1 MSALGDR
8 LPTDNES
15 SAHRTV
21 GLQHVIQG
29 LSSFWVDRGCARLPP
44 CSLEI
49 PAALLH
55 PKTFFRL
62 LTPQPWRGVV
72 AQPVSR
78 PVDGRRGLHPF
89 RTSVHLQLQ
98 VALQAPNSDVQSSV
112 VESLRHLGLDLA
124 RHHLQFDSWHWQ
136 LDAVGARGRGWRLTL
151 DGIGIGRITFLE
163 TLADQ
168 PLGQAPQGL
177 RLARAPID
185 ITYGVEHLALVL
197 SGVDS
202 VYRLPW
208 QDEGAEALRYDQ
220 LRRTDEEE
228 QSRYVEQVA
237 NVGYLR
243 QVLDGLEREARR
255 CLDAELVRPAYER
268 AIECLAVLDTLDVRR
283 DLTGRE
289 RVEWVEAVRG
299 LVAGAAELHLR
310 RQPAAQQ
317 PKPEQATEPQ
327 PQPKPDSKPKPP
339 PESKPKPKPEPQP
352 KPPTEPPT
360 KPKPKPKPKR
370 KKSAPKKQ
378 GPKKKPLKPRASEP
392 SDG

>member
-1 MSALGDR
+1 
-8 LPTDNES
+8 
-15 SAHRTV
+15 
-21 GLQHVIQG
+21 VIQG
-29 LSSFWVDRGCARLPP
+29 LSSFWVDRGCALLPP

-62 LTPQPWRGVV
+62 LSPQPWRGVV

-98 VALQAPNSDVQSSV
+98 VALQAPDSREVQSSV
-112 VESLRHLGLDLA
+112 MESLRHLGLDLT

-168 PLGQAPQGL
+168 PLGQAPHGL
-177 RLARAPID
+177 RLAQAPID

-255 CLDAELVRPAYER
+255 CLEADLVRPAYER

-289 RVEWVEAVRG
+289 RVEWVEAVRR
-299 LVAGAAELHLR
+299 LVAGAADLHLR

-317 PKPEQATEPQ
+317 PKPEQTPQ
-327 PQPKPDSKPKPP
+327 
-339 PESKPKPKPEPQP
+339 PEPQP
-352 KPPTEPPT
+352 KPQPKPEAKPTPQPKPEPEPEPQPEPQPPPEA
-360 KPKPKPKPKR
+360 KPKPQPKR
-370 KKSAPKKQ
+370 KKPAPKKQ
-378 GPKKKPLKPRASEP
+378 RSKKTPKKKQMKPEP